1 MTKQKLH
8 NLFFISKP
16 SHTKAMPPILPYSTK
31 GKILVTSIR
40 LLYSILGKANRHWHS
55 PLSNFEENPAYFN
68 AQDVLYLGYKY
79 YQKSPYL
86 YPKSLV
92 EHFQKQNFEFYLPEG
107 FKAKTTISIS
117 AGGDLMPYEWIQ
129 KPYTKHLWDEVGEYF
144 FNADLVFANLE
155 TPIDVSRPP
164 SLVPEVMLNDMLFNG
179 SEEMFEIFSGNGKFK
194 GYDVLSTANN
204 HSYDMGKEGIKATID
219 FLEKQKVAFT
229 GTARHQEER
238 ENFPIL
244 ERKGVRVAFIAY
256 TYSLNKFILPENEK
270 YLVNTER
277 LNTQTPNLEQIKQ
290 DVLQAYKR
298 GADMVVLSLHTGN
311 AYQPYPSEHTV
322 EVYHRIFNE
331 CGVDIIL
338 GSHPHNPQPMEKYA
352 FSCPIT
358 KKQKQGFAIYS
369 LADFVAYDIF
379 VWDRLVPL
387 LKIEIVKGN
396 FENGDAHT
404 QISNIEVLPVYNWGT
419 KNTRKGKEMRFLR
432 LEQVVAQIKH
442 EQIPNFMSKLCQKE
456 ALYLHHFWKEVFG
469 AYCNYLSQNKF
480 E

>member
-1 MTKQKLH
+1 MKIQKLQ
-8 NLFFISKP
+8 NLFFISN
-16 SHTKAMPPILPYSTK
+16 PIEIKSLPAVLPYSVR
-31 GKILVTSIR
+31 GKMLVASIR
-40 LLYSILGKANRHWHS
+40 FLYSILGKINRKWRN
-55 PLSNFEENPAYFN
+55 PLPDFEENPAYFN
-68 AQDVLYLGYKY
+68 PKDILYLGYKY
-79 YQKSPYL
+79 YQRPPYL
-86 YPKSLV
+86 YSESLI
-92 EHFQKQNFEFYLPEG
+92 EHFHKQNFEFYLPEG
-107 FKAKTTISIS
+107 FQGKSTISIS

-129 KPYTKHLWDEVGEYF
+129 KPYTQHLWDEVGEYF
-144 FNADLVFANLE
+144 FKSDIVFANLE
-155 TPIDVSRPP
+155 TPIDLSRPP

-179 SEEMFEIFSGNGKFK
+179 SEEIFEIFSGNGKFK

-204 HSYDMGKEGIKATID
+204 HSYDMGKKGVFSTIE

-229 GTARHQEER
+229 GTARSKEEQR
-238 ENFPIL
+238 SFPIL

-277 LNTQTPNLEQIKQ
+277 LNTPQVNLEQIKQ
-290 DVLQAYKR
+290 DTLQAYKR
-298 GADMVVLSLHTGN
+298 SADIVVLSLHTGN

-322 EVYHRIFNE
+322 EVYHRIFKE

-338 GSHPHNPQPMEKYA
+338 GSHPHNPQPMEKYT

-358 KKQKQGFAIYS
+358 RKQKQGFAIYS

-379 VWDRLVPL
+379 VWDRLIPL

-404 QISNIEVLPVYNWGT
+404 QIKRVEVLPVYNWGT
-419 KNTRKGKEMRFLR
+419 KNSKKPKEMRFLD

-442 EQIPNFMSKLCQKE
+442 EQTPAFMSKLCQKE
-456 ALYLHHFWKEVFG
+456 ALYLHHFWKEIFG
-469 AYCNYLSQNKF
+469 AYSSYTAKK
-480 E
+480 